1 MRRERCF
8 KEPAEEKQKNPNS
21 CTFRLCIKQAALAR
35 SASCSKLTLFMRG
48 KRITK
53 VTRHQHDKFHHEIEL
68 LCCVKAGRGSTIFM
82 YFITMVLQ
90 QQSKKEKKAEGRTQ
104 TKAKLTKLPEKSACL
119 FKGLN
124 VHF

>member
-1 MRRERCF
+1 
-8 KEPAEEKQKNPNS
+8 
-21 CTFRLCIKQAALAR
+21 
-35 SASCSKLTLFMRG
+35 MRG

-90 QQSKKEKKAEGRTQ
+90 QQSKKKKNKMQKAGHKPKQSQQNSLRT
-104 TKAKLTKLPEKSACL
+104 LPVSS
-119 FKGLN
+119 KG
-124 VHF
+124 